1 MDGKITLPEAYV
13 IFVCDFDSFG
23 DDWYR
28 YTVEVISYV
37 RQLQKSVD
45 DTKNSRQ
52 LEERFMMIEEL
63 MQEEFQAGK
72 VEGKAEGIAEGE
84 ATGITASVLNVLHLR
99 NMVTE
104 PIRQLVENTKDLGLL
119 QKMLETAVV
128 CKNAEEFLLQFQQ
141 NSH

>member
-1 MDGKITLPEAYV
+1 
-13 IFVCDFDSFG
+13 
-23 DDWYR
+23 
-28 YTVEVISYV
+28 
-37 RQLQKSVD
+37 
-45 DTKNSRQ
+45 
-52 LEERFMMIEEL
+52 MMIEEL

-84 ATGITASVLNVLHLR
+84 AKGEMHGIIASVINVLNLR
-99 NMVTE
+99 NMLTN
-104 PIRQLVENTKDLGLL
+104 PIRQLVENTKDLNLL